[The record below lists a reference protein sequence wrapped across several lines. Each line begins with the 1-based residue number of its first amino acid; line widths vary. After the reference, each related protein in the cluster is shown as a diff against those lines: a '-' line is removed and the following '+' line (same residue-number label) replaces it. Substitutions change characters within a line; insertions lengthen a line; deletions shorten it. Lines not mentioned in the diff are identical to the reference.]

1 MDEEQRSHSLDLPS
15 DSDLSSGMRFSRKL
29 TYVPSSGSLSWQGR
43 LNGQDVS
50 LTTDDAEGLDYIEAS
65 GDTGGTG
72 EQAVPQWQ
80 ALVRTADW
88 SVTAW
93 VPIDPE
99 L

>member
-1 MDEEQRSHSLDLPS
+1 M
-15 DSDLSSGMRFSRKL
+15 
-29 TYVPSSGSLSWQGR
+29 
-43 LNGQDVS
+43 NGQDVS